1 MIFTTLLIFS
11 VILSI
16 LVLVHELGHFLVAK
30 IFGVRVEEF
39 GLGLPP
45 RLFGFSF
52 GETVYSLNLLPIGGF
67 VKLAGEEGGQGKVGE
82 FNSQKSLVKTSI
94 VMAGVLMNL
103 IFGFSLLSLGI
114 AKIGMPEISTHFE
127 ITKVVKDSPAQIAGI
142 LPNDEIVS
150 IDNQGFKNAETLT
163 DLIKNKAGEKTAITV
178 LRMKKSFTY
187 EIVPRKNPPAGE
199 GALGV
204 TFASNAQVTYKRIP
218 LQNVPVKGFEESVNL
233 VGMMF
238 GGLKSMLKEAI
249 LQRTVPQD
257 VAGPVGIAKITAT
270 VAKGGLW
277 QIINFMA
284 LLSFNLGVINMLPFP
299 GLDGGRFLFV
309 ILEKVL
315 GQRFNLGLQTFI
327 NSVGIA
333 ILLLLM
339 AIITYFDIVRSF

>member
-1 MIFTTLLIFS
+1 MIITTLLIFF
-11 VILSI
+11 VILSV
-16 LVLVHELGHFLVAK
+16 LVLVHELGHFLTAK
-30 IFGVRVEEF
+30 FFGVKVEEF

-52 GETVYSLNLLPIGGF
+52 GETIYSLNLLPIGGF
-67 VKLAGEEGGQGKVGE
+67 VRLAGEEENQNLPRE
-82 FNSQKSLVKTSI
+82 FNSQKTLVKASI

-114 AKIGMPEISTHFE
+114 AKIGMPEIATHFE
-127 ITKVVKDSPAQIAGI
+127 ITKVAKDSPAQIAGI
-142 LPNDEIVS
+142 LPNDEIIS
-150 IDNQGFKNAETLT
+150 IDNQGLENDEALT
-163 DLIKNKAGEKTAITV
+163 NLIKSKAGGKIAIV
-178 LRMKKSFTY
+178 VSRMKKSFTF
-187 EIVPRKNPPAGE
+187 EIVPRINPPAGQ

-204 TFASNAQVTYKRIP
+204 TYASSAEVTYKKIA
-218 LQNVPVKGFEESVNL
+218 LQNVPLKALGESVNL

-238 GGLKSMLKEAI
+238 DGLKNMLNEAI
-249 LQRTVPQD
+249 ISRKMPQD
-257 VAGPVGIAKITAT
+257 VAGPVGIAKITGQ

-315 GQRFNLGLQTFI
+315 GQRFNLGVQTFI

-333 ILLLLM
+333 ILLFLM